1 MKFAYATRRGAWIV
15 LYLSIAATWIFAG
28 SAWNAAPLRAQQ
40 MVTID
45 IGYAAEN
52 LVPPEALLGEWH
64 AVINRD
70 GNPQPIVLSIKNVTP
85 GKTAGKMIFASP
97 RRCVIDLEYG
107 GPDRGRHIFYIIRFT
122 NCFEYA
128 RTDFIALAQVP
139 GDDIAALPADVAE
152 AKRRRTA
159 EILSKYTLGQP
170 EQENAPG
177 NAPESATDAVP
188 IGEDSADATPRG
200 LARTLGR
207 IVYAINLAGEVQDSA
222 ILNRR

>member
-1 MKFAYATRRGAWIV
+1 MV
-15 LYLSIAATWIFAG
+15 LFLSIAAAWVFAW

-45 IGYAAEN
+45 LGYAAEN

-64 AVINRD
+64 AVINRG
-70 GNPQPIVLSIKNVTP
+70 GNPQPIVLSIMNVTP

-128 RTDFIALAQVP
+128 RTDFIALAQVA
-139 GDDIAALPADVAE
+139 GDDIAALAADGAE
-152 AKRRRTA
+152 VKRRRAA

-170 EQENAPG
+170 ERENAPEPE
-177 NAPESATDAVP
+177 NAKDAVP
-188 IGEDSADATPRG
+188 IGEDSAAAPSRG
-200 LARTLGR
+200 LARGLARGLGR
-207 IVYAINLAGEVQDSA
+207 IVYAINLAGEVEESA
-222 ILNRR
+222 ILKRR